1 MMMIPKRKNEFD
13 LFDDM
18 FNDLESLDAIKN
30 MLDFD
35 FIKESDIVDYPRN
48 QENGKIY
55 EWFESNKK
63 SKEKKVL
70 PFVDEEYDHLILE
83 GYK

>member
-1 MMMIPKRKNEFD
+1 MYSFKPYNPKTA
-13 LFDDM
+13 FDDM

-48 QENGKIY
+48 QENGDIY

-70 PFVDEEYDHLILE
+70 PFADEEYDHLILE